1 MTPSNAIFRQL
12 YSKFKEITDVY
23 DYVSGSENENRTY
36 PFVYLTG
43 AINTDS
49 SNSYLMGNV
58 LISANV
64 YGLRTDRNEI
74 DKVETEIYNSTLRNL
89 EAFGYYFKRTSY
101 DSRLE
106 SDNTDVQPLLVSR
119 ITLRFQYTKGVMR

>member
-12 YSKFKEITDVY
+12 YSKFNTITDAY
-23 DYVSGSENENRTY
+23 DYVSGSENEGRKY
-36 PFVYLTG
+36 PFIYLTG

-49 SNSYLMGNV
+49 SNSDLMGQV

-64 YGLRTDRNEI
+64 YGLRIDRNKI
-74 DKVETEIYNSTLRNL
+74 DNVESEIYNSTLKDM

-106 SDNTDVQPLLVSR
+106 SDNTDIQPLLVSR
-119 ITLRFQYTKGVMR
+119 ITLRFQYTKKE

>member
-12 YSKFKEITDVY
+12 YSTFNTIADVY
-23 DYVSGSENENRTY
+23 DYVSGSENEGRSY

-49 SNSYLMGNV
+49 SNSDLMGEV

-64 YGLRTDRNEI
+64 FGLRIDRNKI
-74 DKVETEIYNSTLRNL
+74 DEVETEIYNSTLRNM

-119 ITLRFQYTKGVMR
+119 ITLRFQYTKKE

>member
-12 YSKFKEITDVY
+12 YGKFTTITDVY
-23 DYVSGSENENRTY
+23 DYVSGSENEGRNY
-36 PFVYLTG
+36 PFIYLTG

-49 SNSYLMGNV
+49 SNSDLMGQV

-64 YGLRTDRNEI
+64 YGLRIDRNKI
-74 DKVETEIYNSTLRNL
+74 DEVESEIYNSTLKDM

-119 ITLRFQYTKGVMR
+119 ITLRFQYTKKE

>member
-12 YSKFKEITDVY
+12 YSKFNTITDVY
-23 DYVSGSENENRTY
+23 DYVSGSENEGRNY

-49 SNSYLMGNV
+49 SNSDLMGEV

-64 YGLRTDRNEI
+64 YGLRVDRNKI
-74 DKVETEIYNSTLRNL
+74 DEVEAEIYNSTLKNT

-119 ITLRFQYTKGVMR
+119 ITLRFQYTKKE

>member
-12 YSKFKEITDVY
+12 YGIFNKITDVY
-23 DYVSGSENENRTY
+23 DYVSGSENESRKY

-49 SNSYLMGNV
+49 SNSDLMGSV

-64 YGLRTDRNEI
+64 YGLRVNRNKI
-74 DKVETEIYNSTLRNL
+74 DEVEAEIYNSTLRNM

-119 ITLRFQYTKGVMR
+119 ITLRFQYTKKE